1 MKKLSVFGVFLVL
14 GSTLVFTSCDRSPL
28 DPNREITVQVKST
41 GPPANPAT
49 SISRDSNVVIQ
60 VSSPSPCPETT
71 FYSVLPKAY
80 LPEPRLG
87 RNQDH
92 VEVVVMGNLLSLRSW
107 WQETFLPISK
117 KYRGR
122 VSFRFV
128 NRRPDIYIPNLN
140 QAFND
145 LARAGEAAGMRNRFW
160 EYAAIITEKT
170 DFPSPANLIVWAKEA
185 GLNPRVF
192 EARMNLPI
200 VSQEVAS
207 DLAFSKAISSKSCCF
222 GNLCYATISS
232 SSFFIGTR
240 RKGYDRLLEDPDFE
254 KLSAMI
260 DSLLALTP

>member
-1 MKKLSVFGVFLVL
+1 M
-14 GSTLVFTSCDRSPL
+14 
-28 DPNREITVQVKST
+28 
-41 GPPANPAT
+41 
-49 SISRDSNVVIQ
+49 
-60 VSSPSPCPETT
+60 
-71 FYSVLPKAY
+71 
-80 LPEPRLG
+80 
-87 RNQDH
+87 
-92 VEVVVMGNLLSLRSW
+92 
-107 WQETFLPISK
+107 
-117 KYRGR
+117 
-122 VSFRFV
+122 
-128 NRRPDIYIPNLN
+128 
-140 QAFND
+140 
-145 LARAGEAAGMRNRFW
+145 
-160 EYAAIITEKT
+160 YAAFISAKT
-170 DFPSPANLIVWAKEA
+170 VFPSRAILIVWAKDA